1 MTAQIAATIEAAGRD
16 RAGRLDPLTAL
27 PNRRDF
33 LDRLGQAL
41 AAARWSTDSIA
52 VLFVDLD
59 DFRRI
64 NRDRGHGVGDE
75 LLFSAGRRIVSAT
88 GDGDVVARAGG
99 DEFAVMSAGPQR
111 SVDVVELG
119 YRILMAFDDP
129 FELGG
134 EQFATTA
141 SVGVAV
147 ATEPGSEPE
156 ALVVDAECALDR
168 SRPGARRFELFDD
181 ELRERLRNRAELGSD
196 LSTALRRDQVT
207 LAYQP
212 IVDIATGV
220 IVSVEAL
227 ARWRHPSRGPISPE
241 IFVTVAEETGSSE
254 ALFATVLRQ
263 AAVDFAAI
271 AAADPTGNIGLAFN
285 VSAMQLASDSLIGHV
300 RKLVEESGVDAGRI
314 VVEISEAALTGGAEE
329 HLSRITELRRL
340 GVKISLDDFGTASTS
355 IAQLRSLPI
364 DQVKLDRSFVEGLG
378 EGSADAALAAGLL
391 PMARALGIEVV
402 AEGIETD
409 QQLAHLFALGYHQ
422 GQGYRFAV
430 PTLPEE
436 VVKILERGPLP
447 AANSPD
453 TQTGRPERERF
464 QEALVA
470 GDAKRAEAVIADA
483 VSAGLGAMTIQT
495 EIIGRAL
502 HWIGMEWEAGRLEA
516 ADEHLAAAICERQ
529 LVAIFEVLGSKPKRR
544 FSRRVLLAS
553 INGEGH
559 EEELKDAADAL
570 HAAGYETVFLGAD
583 IGTEALEAATDT
595 HRPRAVC
602 LNVPGTEG
610 GAELE
615 EALDRL
621 SEVADPPLV
630 LVGGN
635 GAASHV
641 ASGSSAISISSPQDA
656 LAVLASQ
663 LERGGESRTP
673 GA

>member
-1 MTAQIAATIEAAGRD
+1 MAVTAGGTEGE
-16 RAGRLDPLTAL
+16 RAKGLDPLTML
-27 PNRRDF
+27 PNRREF

-41 AAARWSTDSIA
+41 ATAEWSHGSIA

-64 NRDRGHGVGDE
+64 NRDRGHGIGDE
-75 LLFSAGRRIVSAT
+75 LLFSAGRRIVSAV
-88 GDGDVVARAGG
+88 GGGDVVARAGG
-99 DEFAVMSAGPQR
+99 DEFVVMSIGMQR
-111 SVDVVELG
+111 SVDVVQLG
-119 YRILMAFDDP
+119 TRIIESFDDP
-129 FELGG
+129 FQLGG
-134 EQFATTA
+134 EEFTTTV

-147 ATEPGSEPE
+147 ASQPDAEPE
-156 ALVVDAECALDR
+156 SLVVDAESALDR
-168 SRPGARRFELFDD
+168 SRTGCRRFELFDD
-181 ELRERLRNRAELGSD
+181 ALRERFRNRAALGSE
-196 LSTALRRDQVT
+196 LSSALRQNQVT

-241 IFVTVAEETGSSE
+241 VFVPVAEETGSSE
-254 ALFATVLRQ
+254 ALFASVLRQ
-263 AAVDFAAI
+263 AAADFAAI
-271 AAADPTGNIGLAFN
+271 ASADPTKRIALAFN
-285 VSAMQLASDSLIGHV
+285 VSAMQLASDSLLDHV
-300 RKLVEESGVDAGRI
+300 RDLIDGSGVASNRI

-329 HLSRITELRRL
+329 HLSRITELRQL

-436 VVKILERGPLP
+436 VVKILQRGPLP
-447 AANSPD
+447 AASSTD
-453 TQTGRPERERF
+453 AGAGRPERARF

-470 GDAKRAEAVIADA
+470 GDAKGAEAVIAEA
-483 VSAGLGAMTIQT
+483 VASGIGAMTIQT

-529 LVAIFEVLGSKPKRR
+529 LVAVFETLGSRHGGR
-544 FSRRVLLAS
+544 FARRVLLAS
-553 INGEGH
+553 IKGEGH
-559 EEELKDAADAL
+559 EEELKSAADAL

-583 IGTEALEAATDT
+583 VGTEELEAATDT

-602 LNVPGTEG
+602 INLPAAG
-610 GAELE
+610 GGPELE
-615 EALDRL
+615 KAINRL
-621 SEVADPPLV
+621 RSVDEPPLV
-630 LVGGN
+630 LVGGE
-635 GAASHV
+635 GFERSE
-641 ASGSSAISISSPQDA
+641 ASGSGAIAVSSPADA
-656 LAVLASQ
+656 LAVLADE
-663 LERGGESRTP
+663 LGRRRGT
-673 GA
+673 

>member
-1 MTAQIAATIEAAGRD
+1 M
-16 RAGRLDPLTAL
+16 
-27 PNRRDF
+27 
-33 LDRLGQAL
+33 
-41 AAARWSTDSIA
+41 
-52 VLFVDLD
+52 
-59 DFRRI
+59 
-64 NRDRGHGVGDE
+64 
-75 LLFSAGRRIVSAT
+75 
-88 GDGDVVARAGG
+88 
-99 DEFAVMSAGPQR
+99 
-111 SVDVVELG
+111 
-119 YRILMAFDDP
+119 
-129 FELGG
+129 
-134 EQFATTA
+134 
-141 SVGVAV
+141 
-147 ATEPGSEPE
+147 
-156 ALVVDAECALDR
+156 
-168 SRPGARRFELFDD
+168 
-181 ELRERLRNRAELGSD
+181 
-196 LSTALRRDQVT
+196 T

-212 IVDIATGV
+212 IVDIATGG

-254 ALFATVLRQ
+254 ALFASVLGQ

-271 AAADPTGNIGLAFN
+271 AAADPTGRIALAFN
-285 VSAMQLASDSLIGHV
+285 VSAMQLASDSLIAHV
-300 RKLVEESGVDAGRI
+300 RELIKGSGVESGRI

-329 HLSRITELRRL
+329 TSSRITELRRL

-436 VVKILERGPLP
+436 VVKILQRGPLP
-447 AANSPD
+447 AANSTD
-453 TQTGRPERERF
+453 AQAGRPERARF

-470 GDAKRAEAVIADA
+470 GDAKRAEAVIAEA
-483 VSAGLGAMTIQT
+483 VEAGIGAMTIQT

-529 LVAIFEVLGSKPKRR
+529 LVAVFEALGSRHRRR

-553 INGEGH
+553 IKGEGH
-559 EEELKDAADAL
+559 EEELKVAADAL

-583 IGTEALEAATDT
+583 VGTEALEAATDT

-602 LNVPGTEG
+602 INLPASG
-610 GAELE
+610 GGPEIE
-615 EALDRL
+615 EAIDRL
-621 SEVADPPLV
+621 RSVDEPPLV
-630 LVGGN
+630 LVGGE
-635 GAASHV
+635 GFDRSV
-641 ASGSSAISISSPQDA
+641 ASGSGAIAVSSPQDA
-656 LAVLASQ
+656 LAVLADE
-663 LERGGESRTP
+663 LGRRRG
-673 GA
+673 A